1 MTGAASAR
9 GIGATAALNGAR
21 VIELPGR
28 LATRVCGMLL
38 AQLGAS
44 VEVFDGDAP
53 AATDPF
59 VQALLSEGKATAI
72 DATGAS
78 MVIADASVNARQR
91 SMLDRLLGEQP
102 ATRVLCTLS
111 TSGLP
116 CTDPAGELG
125 ELGLQA
131 RAGVMAVTGEDGG
144 APSPVCAPVG
154 EMLGGLVAATAS
166 LAAWRHQRL
175 GGQPQR
181 IDLSLLE
188 VMADQLRTQASLV
201 LAGKASGYRA
211 GSRHPVCA
219 PWNAY
224 RAADGWVVICSAS
237 DAQWRALAGMIDPAL
252 ATDPRFATVAQR
264 RSDVDAL
271 DALIEQW
278 TGRLTVQQIIAM
290 LQSIEVPA
298 GPVATVDMLHRQAL
312 AADAAGGGVAPAL
325 RSPVRYTPFPAR
337 AGEAAPRAAGTASRP
352 TGAAPL
358 SGIRVV
364 ELSRYAAGPIAGSV
378 LAALGAEVIKVEAP
392 GGEDCRG
399 WAPTFGDT
407 SGYFANYNAGK
418 RSVVLDL
425 MDPAAR
431 DRLWTLLGSADVLL
445 SNLRPG
451 VIDRLGFD
459 PATVN
464 ARLPRLVQAEISGYG
479 RDGDRVA
486 ALDTVI
492 QAQSGLL
499 SLVGASGRPVRV
511 GLSIADQVAGQFAA
525 QGVVAAL
532 ERRDLDG
539 SAGLIDVP
547 MIDAATWLT
556 LAAWPRGDSVLTS
569 AVMLQAGDGWV
580 VAESEPGAP
589 VRAKLASA
597 PASRIVD
604 TLSTLGIG
612 AWPVQEPGAVF
623 ADPVLAARGTIYR
636 TRHDDGEAIPVLR
649 VPLGLVGT
657 PAIEALRFARLG
669 ADASLLEPAV
679 DPR

>member
-1 MTGAASAR
+1 MTDRPAVR
-9 GIGATAALNGAR
+9 GIGATAALGGAR
-21 VIELPGR
+21 VMEVPGR

-38 AQLGAS
+38 AQLGAA

-59 VQALLSEGKATAI
+59 VQSLLSEGKGTAT
-72 DATGAS
+72 DASGAS

-91 SMLDRLLGEQP
+91 SLLDSLLGEQP
-102 ATRVLCTLS
+102 ASRVLCTLS

-116 CTDPAGELG
+116 GTDPAGELG

-166 LAAWRHQRL
+166 LAAWRHRRL

-181 IDLSLLE
+181 INLSLLE

-201 LAGKASGYRA
+201 LAGKTSGYRA

-237 DAQWRALAGMIDPAL
+237 DAQWRALAGLIDPAL
-252 ATDPRFATVAQR
+252 AADPRFETVAQR

-278 TGRLTVQQIIAM
+278 TGRLTVQQIISKVQA
-290 LQSIEVPA
+290 IEVPA
-298 GPVATVDMLHRQAL
+298 GPVATVAMLHRQAL
-312 AADAAGGGVAPAL
+312 AADPAGGGVPPAL
-325 RSPVRYTPFPAR
+325 RSPVRYTLFPAR
-337 AGEAAPRAAGTASRP
+337 AGESSPHAAGTPSRP
-352 TGAAPL
+352 CGAAPL

-364 ELSRYAAGPIAGSV
+364 ELSRYAAGPIAGTV

-539 SAGLIDVP
+539 STGLIDVP

-556 LAAWPRGDSVLTS
+556 LAVWPRGNSLLAS

-580 VAESEPGAP
+580 VAETEPGVT
-589 VRAKLASA
+589 VRAKLAGT

-604 TLSTLGIG
+604 TLATLGIG